1 MNDFIYILLI
11 IISLVILVVVWTQYN
26 KRTNVEEKNKEKN
39 MDKQI
44 KYLRFQAYERFVLF
58 LERSRPE
65 SMLVRMSGKAGT
77 VDDLQMLLLSS
88 IREEFEHNFSQQI
101 YVSETAWEMIQ
112 TTKDNLVRMVNI
124 ASKEMRSES
133 ISLFS
138 QKLLSLVHDEE
149 HNFTD
154 TALALLRNEARLLY
168 LVR

>member
-26 KRTNVEEKNKEKN
+26 KRTNVEEKNKEKD

-65 SMLVRMSGKAGT
+65 SMLVRMSGKAET

>member
-26 KRTNVEEKNKEKN
+26 KRTNVEEKNKEKD

-65 SMLVRMSGKAGT
+65 SMLVRMSGKAET

-124 ASKEMRSES
+124 ASKEMRRES

>member
-26 KRTNVEEKNKEKN
+26 KRTNVEEKNKEKD

-124 ASKEMRSES
+124 ASKEMRRES

-168 LVR
+168 LSR